1 MAKVQ
6 KKGLVRIFNAYKYSM
21 KGFKAG
27 LENEAAIRQEF
38 VLATILTIASVFVF
52 DGVSQLILL
61 IAMPWL
67 TVVAEL
73 LNSGIEAVV
82 DRIGTEYHELSGRA
96 KDLGSAAVFVMLV
109 LTLLTWGLILV
120 NNYTS
125 LLK

>member
-6 KKGLVRIFNAYKYSM
+6 IKGLVRIFNAYKYSM

-38 VLATILTIASVFVF
+38 VLAIILTIVACVFFNNDV
-52 DGVSQLILL
+52 VKLILL

-73 LNSGIEAVV
+73 LNSAVEAVV

-96 KDLGSAAVFVMLV
+96 KDLGSAAVFVMLILTLVTWILIV
-109 LTLLTWGLILV
+109 LTKFGIL
-120 NNYTS
+120 N
-125 LLK
+125 

>member
-109 LTLLTWGLILV
+109 LTLLTWVVILV

>member
-96 KDLGSAAVFVMLV
+96 TDLGSAAVFVMLI
-109 LTLLTWGLILV
+109 LTLVTWILIVFTKFGIL
-120 NNYTS
+120 N
-125 LLK
+125 

>member
-1 MAKVQ
+1 MVKVQ

-109 LTLLTWGLILV
+109 LTLLTWVLILV

>member
-38 VLATILTIASVFVF
+38 VLAIILTVVACVFFNNDV
-52 DGVSQLILL
+52 VKLILL

-73 LNSGIEAVV
+73 LNSAVEAVV

-96 KDLGSAAVFVMLV
+96 KDLGSAAVFVMLILTLVTWILIV
-109 LTLLTWGLILV
+109 LTKFGIL
-120 NNYTS
+120 N
-125 LLK
+125 